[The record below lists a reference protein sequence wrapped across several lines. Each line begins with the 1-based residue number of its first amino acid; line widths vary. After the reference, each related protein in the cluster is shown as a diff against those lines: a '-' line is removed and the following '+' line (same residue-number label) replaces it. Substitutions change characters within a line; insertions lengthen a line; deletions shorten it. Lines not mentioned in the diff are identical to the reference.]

1 MDYLLNNKLIVIMA
15 MVAGAFIM
23 AWVDRYVFWPE
34 TKTVIKE
41 SLTTDTVVVKK
52 TSIDT
57 IFIDRVK
64 LKNRIDTIYYSTD
77 LDADISLYEGVEDI
91 EYGQLFWKAETT
103 GQLVSLRLN
112 PSLKIPEKT
121 ITNTVTRTEKTTIY
135 NKGIYAGGMVN
146 DKLLPSLSASY
157 IDKKYSFDYQYSIP
171 RKEHSIGVK
180 IKIF

>member
-1 MDYLLNNKLIVIMA
+1 MDNRLIVIIGIL
-15 MVAGAFIM
+15 AGALIM
-23 AWVDRYVFWPE
+23 AWVDRSFFWPE
-34 TKTVIKE
+34 IETKVLE
-41 SLTTDTVVVKK
+41 VRTTDTLVVEK

-57 IFIDRVK
+57 VFIDRVK
-64 LKNRIDTIYYSTD
+64 LEKKIDTIYYSTE
-77 LDADISLYEGVEDI
+77 LDAEISLYEGVEDI

-103 GQLVSLRLN
+103 GQLVSLRFN

-146 DKLLPSLSASY
+146 DKMSPSLSASY